1 MCSYTRSRT
10 HKMRSL
16 NDESVKY
23 IELKQENKRFQETAN
38 EMSVLSDWLA
48 GLPAASLHLYNLKVY
63 FCVFFWLFFT
73 QKNYTNHSF
82 TKKKNA
88 TNRYVLSLY
97 SWIIENYYTHRCRWL
112 FLFVL
117 KVHPKYTL
125 YAQFEAMT
133 KKRKV
138 QYSLGSERISKR
150 LKYH

>member
-1 MCSYTRSRT
+1 MKECSYTQSRINT
-10 HKMRSL
+10 HSL

-82 TKKKNA
+82 TKKKKCNKSVR
-88 TNRYVLSLY
+88 TLT
-97 SWIIENYYTHRCRWL
+97 IFMNY
-112 FLFVL
+112 
-117 KVHPKYTL
+117 
-125 YAQFEAMT
+125 
-133 KKRKV
+133 
-138 QYSLGSERISKR
+138 
-150 LKYH
+150 